1 MYLQPL
7 LLEGVYPSTRLLVQ
21 SYEDLVSSRKSLTR
35 SILLS
40 RKEYDSRQ
48 KKLSQDIRKRVKDSD
63 GKLVN
68 PSETLDLRTSYTL
81 SNQRNTEVLR
91 TIQSLETDLMTLLNN
106 RGIQVGFVDDYEE
119 ESVLTPK

>member
-40 RKEYDSRQ
+40 RQEYNSRQ

-68 PSETLDLRTSYTL
+68 PSETLDNRTSYTL

-91 TIQSLETDLMTLLNN
+91 MIQSLETDLMTLLNN
-106 RGIQVGFVDDYEE
+106 RGIEVGFVDDYEE